1 MSDSIHT
8 TSKDLRNLTKRE
20 IDEMSDDPNSVLRQ
34 FGKKS
39 LLKKNVTKERKAKK
53 ANL

>member
-8 TSKDLRNLTKRE
+8 TGKDLRNLTKSE
-20 IDEMSDDPNSVLRQ
+20 ISEMSDDPNSVLRQ

-39 LLKKNVTKERKAKK
+39 LLKKRIKKERKVKK
-53 ANL
+53 VDL